1 MQTHPAID
9 RSTITV
15 LDAHGSPRRVGH
27 MHGEHRREAVAE
39 GLVRWKARLE
49 EALGVDADA
58 AIARFLAETNF
69 LPAIERHTP
78 DLLDEV
84 RGIAEGA
91 NQSFDTIL
99 AYNLLDE
106 AWEWVG
112 AQLKP
117 GCTSCGVREGGVPV
131 IAQNMDIPD
140 VHDGS
145 QTVLRAHVDGKPPVM
160 VLTYAGMIGLMGC
173 NADGVGVVVNNLQVL
188 PAATDALPVAFVM
201 RGLLQRSTLDG
212 AAAFLTGVPHAIGQH
227 YAIGAPDGL
236 RAFEGSA
243 AGVVELPAAAENYVH
258 ANHPLGDTPVRMET
272 EPVYQRSITRERHAK
287 AAKSLNAAASIAG
300 IKQALE
306 DTETPVS
313 FAPKKGF
320 MTFGGMIMRLTVP
333 PQVEVT
339 AGPPHLSRWIQVG
352 WS

>member
-1 MQTHPAID
+1 MLAEAAID
-9 RSTITV
+9 RTRINV
-15 LDAHGSPRRVGH
+15 VVARGSAREVGRL
-27 MHGEHRREAVAE
+27 HGEQRRNAIAE
-39 GLVRWKARLE
+39 GLDRWRNRLE
-49 EALGVDADA
+49 ETLGVDADA
-58 AIARFLAETNF
+58 AIARFLAETSF

-78 DLLDEV
+78 DLLEEV

-91 NQSFDTIL
+91 NQPFDTIL

-140 VHDGS
+140 VHDGA
-145 QTVLRAHVDGKPPVM
+145 QTVLRAHVDGKPPVI

-173 NADGVGVVVNNLQVL
+173 NADGVAVVVNNLQVL
-188 PAATDALPVAFVM
+188 PTADDALPVAFVM
-201 RGLLQRSTLDG
+201 RGVLERRTLAD
-212 AAAFLTGVPHAIGQH
+212 AARFVTNVPHAIGQH
-227 YAIGAPDGL
+227 YAIGSPDGL

-243 AGVVELPAAAENYVH
+243 AGVVELPADAANYVH

-287 AAKSLNAAASIAG
+287 AAASLDTSATIAG
-300 IKQALE
+300 IKRALE

-320 MTFGGMIMRLTVP
+320 MTFGGMVMRLTVP

-339 AGPPHLSRWIQVG
+339 AGPPHLSRWIPVG

>member
-9 RSTITV
+9 RSTITI
-15 LDAHGSPRRVGH
+15 LDAHGTSRHVGRT
-27 MHGEHRREAVAE
+27 HGEHRRDAIASALDVWKSRLAE
-39 GLVRWKARLE
+39 TLAI
-49 EALGVDADA
+49 DPDA
-58 AIARFLAETNF
+58 AITRFLADTNF

-140 VHDGS
+140 VHDGT
-145 QTVLRAHVDGKPPVM
+145 QTVLRASIDGKPSVM

-188 PAATDALPVAFVM
+188 PVADDALPVAFIM
-201 RGLLQRSTLDG
+201 RGILQQPTL
-212 AAAFLTGVPHAIGQH
+212 AAAATFVTSVPHAIGQH
-227 YAIGAPDGL
+227 YAIGSPEGL
-236 RAFEGSA
+236 RAFEGCG
-243 AGVVELPAAAENYVH
+243 AGVVELPADATRYVH

-272 EPVYQRSITRERHAK
+272 
-287 AAKSLNAAASIAG
+287 
-300 IKQALE
+300 
-306 DTETPVS
+306 
-313 FAPKKGF
+313 
-320 MTFGGMIMRLTVP
+320 
-333 PQVEVT
+333 
-339 AGPPHLSRWIQVG
+339 
-352 WS
+352 